1 MIMSDVLYEIP
12 PLSER
17 DCFYIVERHKNRFTY
32 PIHKHK
38 EFELN
43 FVQGG
48 KGARR
53 IVGDSIE
60 EIGDFD
66 LVLIGEENLEHV
78 WEQGSCESSDI
89 KEITIQFMPDVFS
102 PAILVKNQFA
112 TIARMLDK
120 AKHGLCFPLEAIM
133 KVYDSLCGI
142 TQTNDSFSQYLSM
155 MRILYEL
162 SRFDA
167 RELTS
172 GSFVSVDKSSESRR
186 VKTVK
191 QYIVDHYSEPLTLD
205 ELASLIG
212 MSPSSFSRFFRRR
225 TGKTLIDYIS
235 DIRLGMAARSLV
247 DSTKNIS
254 EICYAC
260 GYNNLANF
268 NRAFKSKK
276 GMTPKEF
283 RALYKKEKI
292 IV

>member
-1 MIMSDVLYEIP
+1 MSDVLYEIP
-12 PLSER
+12 PLSEK

-43 FVQGG
+43 FVEGG
-48 KGARR
+48 RGARR
-53 IVGDSIE
+53 IVGDSVE

-133 KVYDSLCGI
+133 KVYDSLCSI
-142 TQTNDSFSQYLSM
+142 TQTNDSFAQYLSM
-155 MRILYEL
+155 MKILYEL

-172 GSFVSVDKSSESRR
+172 GSFVSMDKSSESRR

-191 QYIVDHYSEPLTLD
+191 QYIV
-205 ELASLIG
+205 
-212 MSPSSFSRFFRRR
+212 
-225 TGKTLIDYIS
+225 
-235 DIRLGMAARSLV
+235 V
-247 DSTKNIS
+247 
-254 EICYAC
+254 
-260 GYNNLANF
+260 
-268 NRAFKSKK
+268 
-276 GMTPKEF
+276 
-283 RALYKKEKI
+283 
-292 IV
+292 

>member
-1 MIMSDVLYEIP
+1 MSDVLYEIP
-12 PLSER
+12 PLSEK

-53 IVGDSIE
+53 IVGDSVE

-78 WEQGSCESSDI
+78 WEQGSCGSSDI

-133 KVYDSLCGI
+133 KVYDNLCSI
-142 TQTNDSFSQYLSM
+142 TQANDSFAQYLSM
-155 MRILYEL
+155 MKILYEL

-172 GSFVSVDKSSESRR
+172 ASFVSVDKSSESRR

-191 QYIVDHYSEPLTLD
+191 QYIMEHYSEPMTLD

-212 MSPSSFSRFFRRR
+212 MSPSSFSRFFRRC
-225 TGKTLIDYIS
+225 TGKTLTDYIS

-247 DSTKNIS
+247 DSTKNVS

-268 NRAFKSKK
+268 NRAFKSRK